1 MYLFSSLLKKNNGV
15 SIINAIITTGKKYN
29 LKYVIDYEN
38 YVENEL
44 YDENGNII
52 DLVIKM

>member
-1 MYLFSSLLKKNNGV
+1 MFTFSQLLKRNNGLQ
-15 SIINAIITTGKKYN
+15 IINAIITTGKKYN